1 MKELLKYAS
10 GAAIGIVVTL
20 VILSFIRGCINYNSS
35 LNFPGP
41 KRPWQ

>member
-20 VILSFIRGCINYNSS
+20 VILSFIRGCIKPIGGIK
-35 LNFPGP
+35 L
-41 KRPWQ
+41 

>member
-20 VILSFIRGCINYNSS
+20 VILDLLVKTGAETPQKQENAT
-35 LNFPGP
+35 L
-41 KRPWQ
+41 

>member
-1 MKELLKYAS
+1 MKNNIISGLI
-10 GAAIGIVVTL
+10 GAAVIIL
-20 VILSFIRGCINYNSS
+20 VIMAVVAFGNSS